1 MEQASTSKVITVF
14 LNGKIDKKCEVQ
26 YYRSLTIPDIIS
38 NCKEKLKINNH
49 NKCKLLDSRGEQLS
63 DDDLEFINSEEP
75 LFLSQGEKFLKS
87 SSMAIYNE
95 IRKLGQGGFGSVFLY
110 KNKLTNQD
118 VAIKFIDLKTIMTP
132 EDVNRLYSE
141 ISILRGLKHPNIVD
155 LIDVFDLDNR
165 SCFVMEYCSGG
176 ELMEYIKEKEIL
188 TEEEVH
194 SLGAQM
200 VDAVRYCHNS
210 KVIHRDL
217 KPENVLFSNSSKTVI
232 KIVDFGIAG
241 MFSVGRI
248 GEASEAGSL
257 LYTAPEVISGR
268 DIRAAPALDVW
279 SLGCIIYMM
288 LTGTHPF
295 LGKTYDSTIQKIIAA
310 KHAPLPPTVAKHWDK
325 FFEKIF
331 KINPEE
337 RWTMLEISSYFDK
350 LRYGADSSDEE
361 SESESEEDKVEDI
374 KKEPVITRQL
384 ARNMTHQNPTKVTIE
399 WDLCRKKNAS
409 SMQIKKFKS
418 QAALQTKKIGAQS
431 KVVLRKPNK

>member
-1 MEQASTSKVITVF
+1 MEYEKISIF
-14 LNGKIDKKCEVQ
+14 LNKNLKKQCNIPL
-26 YYRSLTIPDIIS
+26 RTHLSLKELIS
-38 NCKEKLKINNH
+38 ECSDSFGIKPRRNFKLF
-49 NKCKLLDSRGEQLS
+49 DSAGDELS
-63 DDDLEFINSEEP
+63 DGDVELLNPEEP
-75 LFLSQGEKFLKS
+75 LFLSQGEEFLKDCALS
-87 SSMAIYNE
+87 IYQEIRILGKGGFGVVKLHKNKITGEEFALKFVDYRTLINTEDVSRVYNE
-95 IRKLGQGGFGSVFLY
+95 IAV
-110 KNKLTNQD
+110 
-118 VAIKFIDLKTIMTP
+118 
-132 EDVNRLYSE
+132 
-141 ISILRGLKHPNIVD
+141 LRGLKHLNIVK
-155 LIDVFDLDNR
+155 LIDAFDLDDKM
-165 SCFVMEYCSGG
+165 CFVMEYCSGG